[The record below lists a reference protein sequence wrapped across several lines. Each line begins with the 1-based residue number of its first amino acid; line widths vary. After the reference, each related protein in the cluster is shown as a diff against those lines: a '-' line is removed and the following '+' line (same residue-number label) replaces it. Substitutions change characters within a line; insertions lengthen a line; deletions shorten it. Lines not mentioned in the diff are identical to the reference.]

1 MSNFLF
7 MLEFELA
14 GLGRS
19 CACHNNP
26 CDFIYAAGLL
36 CPDDIVSLSLLSQY
50 RKGLQMLLEEEGRH
64 LSFPAVSHMSPKSGW
79 LRKACSL
86 VQYWFNTTINIKG
99 VQYSH
104 QHHGSHQS
112 LSDWI

>member
-1 MSNFLF
+1 MSKFLF

-36 CPDDIVSLSLLSQY
+36 CPDDIVSLSLLASFHNTGRGY
-50 RKGLQMLLEEEGRH
+50 KCDWRRKVGIYHFQL
-64 LSFPAVSHMSPKSGW
+64 
-79 LRKACSL
+79 
-86 VQYWFNTTINIKG
+86 
-99 VQYSH
+99 
-104 QHHGSHQS
+104 
-112 LSDWI
+112 